1 MIAIPFEDVKAYLRV
16 SPSVTIHD
24 DVILRCY
31 EAAKAEAEK
40 QFSIKEDEEP
50 SADVIMFVLKRAY
63 RHFEH
68 RIDGVTS
75 ETIAGVG
82 SVNLSE
88 DTKIKR
94 GRVKFV

>member
-1 MIAIPFEDVKAYLRV
+1 MIDIPIADVKDYLRV
-16 SPSVTIHD
+16 SPSVAIHD
-24 DVILRCY
+24 DVIERCY
-31 EAAKAEAEK
+31 QAAKAEAEK
-40 QFSIKEDEEP
+40 QFSLAEDEEP
-50 SADVIMFVLKRAY
+50 SADVVMFVLKRAY